1 MAVNKTQ
8 RAHDLEYS
16 FCSLPKELK
25 SNVCKQSSSRRVK
38 HPSDV
43 TKLSRINHGKELSNH
58 AEADH

>member
-16 FCSLPKELK
+16 FC